1 MDDAL
6 LIRLLDWGDF
16 LSLLSESYLLRFGGS
31 EVNASG
37 LVYDFY
43 LTAWMSFWESE
54 SGMIFSE
61 SISESSYLVSIS

>member
-1 MDDAL
+1 VDDAL

-43 LTAWMSFWESE
+43 LTAWMSFSE
-54 SGMIFSE
+54 S
-61 SISESSYLVSIS
+61 